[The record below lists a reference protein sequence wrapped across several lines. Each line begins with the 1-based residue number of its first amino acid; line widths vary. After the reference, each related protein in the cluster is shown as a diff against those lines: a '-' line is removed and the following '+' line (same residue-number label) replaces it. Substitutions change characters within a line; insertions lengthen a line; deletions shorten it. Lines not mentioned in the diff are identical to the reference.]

1 MEIESII
8 LVHQKAN
15 LSSYCHANSECYNGN
30 IAVFKAKRFSSCPK
44 CDHDIF
50 VGKPIQPPLAAME
63 TDLWTHV
70 DFAEGTPAKK
80 RRLYNQQDDN
90 KTTSGSEES
99 QESTASAASTT
110 ILKDD
115 EFVADV
121 RARSKTDVLYAD

>member
-1 MEIESII
+1 MQTPNATMEIS
-8 LVHQKAN
+8 LCSKLNYLAHVQ
-15 LSSYCHANSECYNGN
+15 S
-30 IAVFKAKRFSSCPK
+30 
-44 CDHDIF
+44 
-50 VGKPIQPPLAAME
+50 VGTPIQPPLAAME

-80 RRLYNQQDDN
+80 RRLHNEQDDD

-110 ILKDD
+110 ILNND

-121 RARSKTDVLYAD
+121 RASSKTDVLYADKRSRN